1 MKSDSV
7 EIRSRIGYLPHNPP
21 YYPELTGVE
30 NLQLWLDLNSINNSE
45 EVARNLLGQVGLIS
59 VCDELAGNYSR
70 GMIQRLGFS
79 MAISHSPTTLLL
91 DEPFTGLDPDGTK
104 LIEDMI
110 LKLKE
115 EGCCIVIV
123 SHDELS
129 YSDRALNL
137 ERGEIV

>member
-1 MKSDSV
+1 M
-7 EIRSRIGYLPHNPP
+7 
-21 YYPELTGVE
+21 
-30 NLQLWLDLNSINNSE
+30 NSINNSE